1 MENLNKILLVTD
13 LDGTLLDR
21 QQQISIE
28 NETAIRRFKEQGGLF
43 TLATGRMEAAVLPI
57 IHKLG
62 IDLPVIL
69 YNGAKIYCPLTDTV
83 LYEKRLTIPPALW
96 SVLMESLSDEITLLV
111 YQNGQVFAPLRNALL
126 EKHERKD
133 GVQCL
138 PFEDRILS
146 EPVTKVM
153 IINSNLDKAKR
164 LEQAVLD
171 DGVPCEMVYS
181 ESNYL
186 EILPQHATKGTALKE
201 LIRILQVDELYTVA
215 VGDNLNDLT
224 MIIEADRGYAVENAN
239 SQLTQVADAVT
250 VHHESHAIAAIIAEF
265 SEKRR
270 ELA

>member
-1 MENLNKILLVTD
+1 LEQVNNILLITD

-21 QQQISIE
+21 KQQISIE
-28 NETAIRRFKEQGGLF
+28 NETAIRKFKEQGGLF
-43 TLATGRMEAAVLPI
+43 TLATGRMEAAVMPI
-57 IHKLG
+57 IQKLG

-69 YNGAKIYCPLTDTV
+69 YNGAKIYCAVTDTV
-83 LYEKRLTIPPALW
+83 LYEKKLTIPSALW
-96 SVLMESLSDEITLLV
+96 TCFMESLSDEIALLV
-111 YQNGQVFAPLRNALL
+111 YQNGQVYAPLRNALL

-133 GVQCL
+133 RVRCL
-138 PFEDRILS
+138 PFEDRIRT

-153 IINSNLDKAKR
+153 IINSQLDKAKK

-171 DGVPCEMVYS
+171 DGISCEMVYS

-201 LIRILQVDELYTVA
+201 LVRILQIDGLYTVA

-224 MIIEADRGYAVENAN
+224 MIMEADLGYAVANAH
-239 SQLTQVADAVT
+239 SQLTEAADAVT
-250 VHHESHAIAAIIAEF
+250 VHHEKHAIAAIIAEF
-265 SEKRR
+265 SKKRR